1 MSTTTKELFPIK
13 APNRDKYASAK
24 TPHHTVSS
32 DVTFGFY
39 QSSPSPTTGNESPR
53 SESPNYD
60 LGAAYLYY
68 CPTSPCYGDPEE
80 EECDPVQRE
89 ALEHAFEIVQA
100 KIEAIQKSK
109 EFEILNQY
117 YGGELS
123 ISMHTME
130 GV

>member
-24 TPHHTVSS
+24 TPHHTVP
-32 DVTFGFY
+32 
-39 QSSPSPTTGNESPR
+39 QLPSPTTGNESPR

-123 ISMHTME
+123 ISMHTM
-130 GV
+130 